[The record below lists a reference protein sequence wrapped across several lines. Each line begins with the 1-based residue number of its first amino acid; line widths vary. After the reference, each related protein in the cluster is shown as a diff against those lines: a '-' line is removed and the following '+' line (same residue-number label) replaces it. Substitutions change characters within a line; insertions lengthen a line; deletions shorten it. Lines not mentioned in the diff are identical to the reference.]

1 MNIVTLSSKQQIT
14 LPQEILIQLAFEPGS
29 KLLLETDKEKIVLTP
44 IKKSI
49 VDQLGGSLAR
59 YVALKK
65 RGVAFEQVLK
75 ETKSIVAKKLAQD
88 DR

>member
-1 MNIVTLSSKQQIT
+1 MNIITLSSKQQIT

-29 KLLLETDKEKIVLTP
+29 KLLLETDKEKIILTP
-44 IKKSI
+44 IRKSI

-59 YVALKK
+59 YVASEK
-65 RGVAFEQVLK
+65 RGVAFEQVLR

-88 DR
+88 NR